1 MDLSKQVFC
10 AGMAYVTLSRVR
22 QMQNLHLI
30 AFDGEAIKV
39 SAKCLQEINRL
50 RETYRPDLPQY
61 SVPREKKGTAQN
73 RKRKMSGSLD
83 KHVPSLK
90 KTKTSRNTKVAD
102 VKGAQPPVCAPS
114 TQPQPQ
120 VADVKGAQPPV
131 CVPST
136 QPQPQVEERG
146 DVKGTQPP
154 VCAPSTQP
162 QPQVE
167 ERATTSVSL
176 KEETAGSKRK
186 LEPADAAQSEP
197 PPKKNA
203 ESPVREIRSVR
214 SRQR

>member
-1 MDLSKQVFC
+1 
-10 AGMAYVTLSRVR
+10 
-22 QMQNLHLI
+22 
-30 AFDGEAIKV
+30 
-39 SAKCLQEINRL
+39 
-50 RETYRPDLPQY
+50 
-61 SVPREKKGTAQN
+61 
-73 RKRKMSGSLD
+73 MSDSLD
-83 KHVPSLK
+83 KPVPSLK
-90 KTKTSRNTKVAD
+90 KTKTSRNTKGAD
-102 VKGAQPPVCAPS
+102 VKGAQPPVCTPS

-120 VADVKGAQPPV
+120 VA
-131 CVPST
+131 
-136 QPQPQVEERG
+136 

-197 PPKKNA
+197 PPKKNV
-203 ESPVREIRSVR
+203 ESPVREIRSVC